1 MAQRP
6 MVACRKARRFSSR
19 NLALRPGNFHVG
31 GKRYPGGSQT
41 GAECRSMLARRNS
54 HTLFFQ
60 ALFCVD
66 RARRIGSIISPLADS
81 TLVRL

>member
-31 GKRYPGGSQT
+31 GSAVPRATCVCCSGS
-41 GAECRSMLARRNS
+41 RSA
-54 HTLFFQ
+54 Q
-60 ALFCVD
+60 D
-66 RARRIGSIISPLADS
+66 REEEEEEEEEEF
-81 TLVRL
+81 T